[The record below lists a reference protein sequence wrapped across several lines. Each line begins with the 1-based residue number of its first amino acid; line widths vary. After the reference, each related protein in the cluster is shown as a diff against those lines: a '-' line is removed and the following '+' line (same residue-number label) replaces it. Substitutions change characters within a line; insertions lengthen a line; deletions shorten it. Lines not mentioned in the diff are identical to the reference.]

1 MTNLVY
7 VATSLDGFI
16 ADSAGGVGWLNI
28 VPNPTNDDLGFS
40 DVMNSIDAV
49 VMGRKTFES
58 VIGFDCP
65 WPYKKHVFVL
75 SNTLDESAIPEKQKG
90 TVAIIS
96 GGTPKEIVKALND
109 EGFHNLYI
117 DGGKTIQ
124 GFLEADLIDEMTIAR
139 IPILLGRGIP
149 LFSTIP
155 QRLEFKHVETKTL
168 LGEIVS
174 SKYKREK

>member
-1 MTNLVY
+1 MTNVVY
-7 VATSLDGFI
+7 IATSLDNFI
-16 ADSAGGVGWLNI
+16 ADSTGGVGWLNI
-28 VPNPTNDDLGFS
+28 VPNPTNDDLGFA
-40 DVMNSIDAV
+40 DVMNLIDAV
-49 VMGRKTFES
+49 VMGRKTFEA

-75 SNTLDESAIPEKQKG
+75 SNTLDESAIPDKIRG

-96 GGTPKEIVKALND
+96 GGTPKDIVKGLND
-109 EGFHNLYI
+109 EGFENLYI

-124 GFLEADLIDEMTIAR
+124 SFLEADLIDEMTIAR
-139 IPILLGRGIP
+139 IPILLGRGVP

-155 QRLEFKHVETKTL
+155 QRLVFKHAGTETL

-174 SKYKREK
+174 SKYKRER